1 MNLSATKRTRISK
14 GKWQFKGKP
23 GFFVSYRTCNLP
35 EVLFT
40 NLTVL
45 EKEFLEIVQRNQGI
59 IHKVCNMYCDDVDD
73 RADLFQEIVAQLW
86 KSFPTFRKESKFS
99 TWMYRV
105 ALNTAITT
113 FKKNKRRPDQNRLTY
128 ENFELK
134 DEGYDTET
142 EENIKTL
149 HRAVAQL
156 TGVEKSIV
164 LLFLEN
170 KKYEEI
176 AEITGITQNYVR
188 VKMNRIKKKLKKFMG
203 EIEE

>member
-1 MNLSATKRTRISK
+1 
-14 GKWQFKGKP
+14 
-23 GFFVSYRTCNLP
+23 
-35 EVLFT
+35 
-40 NLTVL
+40 L
-45 EKEFLEIVQRNQGI
+45 EKEFLQIIKRNQGI
-59 IHKVCNMYCDDVDD
+59 IHKVCNIYCDDQDD
-73 RADLFQEIVAQLW
+73 RNDLFQEIVAQLW
-86 KSFPTFRKESKFS
+86 KSFPSFREESKFS

-113 FKKNKRRPDQNRLTY
+113 FKKTKRRPDQNRLTY
-128 ENFELK
+128 ENFQVK
-134 DEGYDTET
+134 DENYDTET
-142 EENIKTL
+142 EDEIKNL

-188 VKMNRIKKKLKKFMG
+188 VKMNRIKKKLKKFM
-203 EIEE
+203 ETED